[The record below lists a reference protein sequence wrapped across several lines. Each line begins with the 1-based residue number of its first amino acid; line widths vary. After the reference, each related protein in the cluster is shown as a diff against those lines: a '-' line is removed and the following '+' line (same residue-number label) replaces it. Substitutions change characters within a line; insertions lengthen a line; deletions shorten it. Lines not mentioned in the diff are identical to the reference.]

1 MTGSSGGAGPSHGPG
16 FDASRDLDRVVFF
29 SDAVFAI
36 AMTVLALTLRLPA
49 STTDRDVARALEDA
63 LPSIYSYALS
73 FVIIAL
79 YWLAHHRMFRYI
91 RRADVVL
98 LVLNLATLGL
108 VAFVPFPTS
117 VLGEHGDTTAAVVF
131 YASTMAVLGGL
142 VSALWAYASHDHQLI
157 ADDTPRAFVR
167 HSLWRSLVVPAVFAA
182 SIPIAFADPSAAE
195 WFWLSIVLVRVVLR
209 RRFGSIYQTDA

>member
-1 MTGSSGGAGPSHGPG
+1 MTSSNPDDRASHGAGFESGH
-16 FDASRDLDRVVFF
+16 DLDRVVFF

-36 AMTVLALTLRLPA
+36 AMTVLALSLRLP
-49 STTDRDVARALEDA
+49 STTTDHGVARALEDA
-63 LPSIYSYALS
+63 LPSIYSYGLS
-73 FVIIAL
+73 FAIISL
-79 YWLAHHRMFRYI
+79 FWLAHHRMFRYI
-91 RRADVVL
+91 CRLDVVL
-98 LVLNLATLGL
+98 LVLNLAALGV

-142 VSALWAYASHDHQLI
+142 VTLLWGYASHEHHLI
-157 ADDTPRAFVR
+157 AAETPMVFVR

-195 WFWLSIVLVRVVLR
+195 WFWLTIVLFRFALR
-209 RRFGSIYQTDA
+209 RRFGSVYKPDT